1 MSMLVTTLAFVALT
15 ALFAWWHVR
24 RSGAGA
30 TARERR
36 ACPRCRARFEAGTV
50 FCPGCG
56 VPLQAYELVSAP
68 VVDAAAPLETDVKPH
83 PVVRTDLCV
92 GCGTCVAACPEPG
105 ALRLL
110 EHRALVDLGAC
121 ERHGACAAACPV
133 GAIVMASG
141 AAVQRLEVP
150 DLDANFQSNVPGL
163 YVVGELGGRGLIKNA
178 INEGRIAVEHVA
190 RVLAASRPLRRS
202 ETGPGGGGPDPSG
215 PYDVLVVGSGPAGL
229 SAALEAQGRGLRCV
243 VLEQGS
249 VSDTIRKYPRRKL
262 LLAEPS
268 RVQLYGGLWVADA
281 SKEELLAVWET
292 IITRAGLRVRTGER
306 VESLESDGVRF
317 RVRTPGTEY
326 LARTVVLAMG
336 RRGTPRRLGVPGEEL
351 EKALY
356 DIVEMEAF
364 AGCHVL
370 VVGGGDSAIESAL
383 GLAAQADTTV
393 TLSCRGREF
402 PHLKQ
407 RNREKLETALRAPG
421 EGGSGRVELL
431 PGSRVVE
438 IRPGVVV
445 LDCGGMPHL
454 VPNDYVV
461 VRIGG
466 EPPYPFLERCGV
478 RIVTKEITIDTGAE
492 RSAG

>member
-1 MSMLVTTLAFVALT
+1 MLLTTLAFIALS
-15 ALFAWWHVR
+15 ALIAWWYVR

-30 TARERR
+30 TARALR
-36 ACPRCRARFEAGTV
+36 ACPRCRVRFEDGAA

-56 VPLQAYELVSAP
+56 VPLQVYELVSAP
-68 VVDAAAPLETDVKPH
+68 VVDTAVPIETGVKPH
-83 PVVRTDLCV
+83 PIVRTDLCV

-105 ALRLL
+105 ALQLV
-110 EHRALVDLGAC
+110 EHRALVDLDVC
-121 ERHGACAAACPV
+121 QRHGTCAAACPMN
-133 GAIVMASG
+133 AIVMAVG
-141 AAVQRLEVP
+141 AAVQRVEAP
-150 DLDANFQSNVPGL
+150 ELDANFQSNVPGL

-190 RVLAASRPLRRS
+190 RVLAAGRPLRRGGA
-202 ETGPGGGGPDPSG
+202 GPGDNGPDSAG
-215 PYDVLVVGSGPAGL
+215 PYDLLVVGSGPAGL
-229 SAALEAQGRGLRCV
+229 SAALEAQSQGLRCV

-249 VSDTIRKYPRRKL
+249 ISDTIRKYPRRKL

-281 SKEELLAVWET
+281 SKEELLVVWET
-292 IITRAGLRVRTGER
+292 IIARAGLRVRTGER
-306 VESLESDGVRF
+306 VESLESDGVLF

-326 LARTVVLAMG
+326 QARKVLLAMG

-356 DIVEMEAF
+356 DIVEMESF
-364 AGCHVL
+364 AGCRML
-370 VVGGGDSAIESAL
+370 VVGGGDSAIESVL
-383 GLAAQADTTV
+383 GLASQPDTTV
-393 TLSCRGREF
+393 TLSYRGQEF
-402 PHLKQ
+402 PRLKE
-407 RNREKLETALRAPG
+407 RNREKLEAALQASG
-421 EGGSGRVELL
+421 EGGPGRVELL
-431 PGSRVVE
+431 LGSRVVE

-445 LDCGGMPHL
+445 LDCAGMPRL
-454 VPNDYVV
+454 LPNDYVV

-478 RIVTKEITIDTGAE
+478 RIVTKEIAIDTGAE

>member
-1 MSMLVTTLAFVALT
+1 MAMLLTTLAFVALT

-24 RSGAGA
+24 RAGAGA
-30 TARERR
+30 TARDLR
-36 ACPRCRARFEAGTV
+36 ACPRCRARFAAGPA
-50 FCPGCG
+50 FCPSCG

-68 VVDAAAPLETDVKPH
+68 VVDAAAPVEAGVKPH
-83 PVVRTDLCV
+83 PIVRTDLCV

-105 ALRLL
+105 ALRLV
-110 EHRALVDLGAC
+110 EHRALVDLDVC
-121 ERHGACAAACPV
+121 ERHGTCAAACPV

-141 AAVQRLEVP
+141 AAVQRVEVP
-150 DLDANFQSNVPGL
+150 QLDADFQSSVPGL

-190 RVLAASRPLRRS
+190 RVLAAGRPLRPAEPAAGADS
-202 ETGPGGGGPDPSG
+202 PG
-215 PYDVLVVGSGPAGL
+215 PYDLLVVGSGPAGL
-229 SAALEAQGRGLRCV
+229 SAALEAQRLGLRCV

-249 VSDTIRKYPRRKL
+249 ISDTIRKYPRRKL

-281 SKEELLAVWET
+281 SKEELLQVWET
-292 IITRAGLRVRTGER
+292 IIARAGLRVRTGER
-306 VESLESDGVRF
+306 VESLESDGVLF

-326 LARTVVLAMG
+326 QARKVVLAMG

-364 AGCHVL
+364 AGCRLL
-370 VVGGGDSAIESAL
+370 VVGGGDSAIESAV

-393 TLSCRGREF
+393 TLSYRGAEF
-402 PHLKQ
+402 Q
-407 RNREKLETALRAPG
+407 RVKERNQEKLGAAVAA
-421 EGGSGRVELL
+421 GRVELL
-431 PGSRVVE
+431 LGSRVVE
-438 IRPGVVV
+438 IRPGVVA
-445 LDCGGMPHL
+445 LDCAGMPRL
-454 VPNDYVV
+454 LPNDYVV

-478 RIVTKEITIDTGAE
+478 RIVTKEIAIDVGAE